1 MAPYLSVG
9 CSCRLKI
16 KKELGRWEVGLKVFG
31 WSLDFFT
38 NTKEHWSRP
47 EAPTGKKVEIQTRE
61 IKDDAKK
68 SKQGPRFYIEGSSLL
83 LIGRTLPD
91 TCELTFMC

>member
-1 MAPYLSVG
+1 M
-9 CSCRLKI
+9 RLDELHPTIYVRQAVDGRRGVERCKTARLVRCER

-47 EAPTGKKVEIQTRE
+47 EAPTGV
-61 IKDDAKK
+61 DAR
-68 SKQGPRFYIEGSSLL
+68 SGDPLVIGPA
-83 LIGRTLPD
+83 
-91 TCELTFMC
+91 